1 MVKKQQYEDY
11 FLTVRGLFLYITMS
25 GVKEGLASLFN
36 KKIEDITMKKIVL
49 SIAGVMAAAA
59 FAPDASAVPVF
70 ARQTGMACSACHF
83 QHFPLLNAFG
93 RAFKE
98 GGFTMM
104 GAEPKVEGD
113 NLSIPAYLNV
123 AVLTSMGYIKTNQTA
138 DTSGVTKNYGN
149 GVWGVPGMSGGGG
162 DGEASLFVGGHVSDF
177 AGFLSEIT
185 LGGAGVALDSAKL
198 PMLYDMGTAKIGVV
212 PFATNAQGASY
223 SMEVANTG
231 ANAVH
236 SITNTVGPTGEFIN
250 AVSAQQY
257 INTAGNATGLGFVA
271 NSDMGLINITKYQQ
285 TGIATGGYAS
295 LGSTYARVLGT
306 FTVGDWDTAIGAQN
320 WSGASL
326 AGNLN
331 GAGVPAA
338 LAAQSGTIASNAV
351 GTEMRATKAW
361 AVDGQMQ
368 GSLGGMPVGFYASYA
383 RAPAVM
389 AGGVNINTFQD
400 ANGGGANATLTRSS
414 FNVDAELGVVPEVAT
429 IGAAI
434 RRGKSGIADAARNN
448 LSDNAFYL
456 TATYKLQQNMLARL
470 SWVKQSGGYW
480 DNQNIN
486 GGGTN
491 AQVMG
496 TQTTELNMYVLF

>member
-1 MVKKQQYEDY
+1 
-11 FLTVRGLFLYITMS
+11 
-25 GVKEGLASLFN
+25 
-36 KKIEDITMKKIVL
+36 MKKIVL
-49 SIAGVMAAAA
+49 SIAGVMAVAA
-59 FAPDASAVPVF
+59 FAPEASAVPVF

-83 QHFPLLNAFG
+83 QHFPLLNGFG

-104 GAEPKVEGD
+104 GAEAKVEGD
-113 NLSIPAYLNV
+113 NLSIPAMLNM
-123 AVLTSMGYIKTNQTA
+123 AVLTSMGYIKTNQAA
-138 DTSGVTKNYGN
+138 DVSGSTKNYGN
-149 GVWGVPGMSGGGG
+149 GTWGVPGVSGGGG

-185 LGGAGVALDSAKL
+185 LGGAGAALDSAKL

-285 TGIATGGYAS
+285 TGISTGAYAS

-306 FTVGDWDTAIGAQN
+306 FDMAGWDTAIGAQN
-320 WSGASL
+320 WSGASMKTP
-326 AGNLN
+326 GT
-331 GAGVPAA
+331 
-338 LAAQSGTIASNAV
+338 AQVGTILATPGVMA
-351 GTEMRATKAW
+351 ATKAW

-368 GSLGGMPVGFYASYA
+368 GTLGGMPVGFYASYA

-389 AGGVNINTFQD
+389 EGGLNVNTFQD
-400 ANGGGANATLTRSS
+400 ANGGGNATLTRSS
-414 FNVDAELGVVPEVAT
+414 FNIDAELGVVPEVAT
-429 IGAAI
+429 IGAAL
-434 RRGKSGIADAARNN
+434 RRGKSGIADAGGNN
-448 LSDNAFYL
+448 LSDNAIYL

-480 DNQNIN
+480 DNQNTT

>member
-1 MVKKQQYEDY
+1 
-11 FLTVRGLFLYITMS
+11 
-25 GVKEGLASLFN
+25 
-36 KKIEDITMKKIVL
+36 MKKIVL

-123 AVLTSMGYIKTNQTA
+123 AVLTSMGYIKTNQTSDA
-138 DTSGVTKNYGN
+138 SGSTKNYGN
-149 GVWGVPGMSGGGG
+149 GVWGVPGVSGGGG

-185 LGGAGVALDSAKL
+185 LGGGSAALDSAKL
-198 PMLYDMGTAKIGVV
+198 PMLYDMGSAKIGVV

-285 TGIATGGYAS
+285 TGIATGAYAS

-306 FTVGDWDTAIGAQN
+306 FSVGDWDTAIGAQD
-320 WSGASL
+320 WSGASM
-326 AGNLN
+326 ATPGTAQT
-331 GAGVPAA
+331 GITPAVPGVM
-338 LAAQSGTIASNAV
+338 AS
-351 GTEMRATKAW
+351 TKAW
-361 AVDGQMQ
+361 AIDGQMQ

-389 AGGVNINTFQD
+389 VGGVNVNTFQD
-400 ANGGGANATLTRSS
+400 ANGGGNATLTRSS
-414 FNVDAELGVVPEVAT
+414 FNVDAELGIVPEVAT

-434 RRGKSGIADAARNN
+434 RRGKSGIADAAGNN
-448 LSDNAFYL
+448 LSDNAIYL

-480 DNQNIN
+480 DNQNNN